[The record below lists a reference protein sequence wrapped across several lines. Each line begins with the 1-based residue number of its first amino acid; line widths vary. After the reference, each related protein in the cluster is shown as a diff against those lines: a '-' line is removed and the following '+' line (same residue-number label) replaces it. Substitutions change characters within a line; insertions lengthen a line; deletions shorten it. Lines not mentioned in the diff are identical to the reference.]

1 MPGVMSLNR
10 RSRNVGAGGPKPK
23 SSLVRIVVLDGATAR
38 TGTGCVHGIAWYAAK
53 LGSALAG
60 LAADRESE
68 LANAL
73 MYGIRFTADQHRD
86 TCDLSHPGAR
96 RQPRRC

>member
-1 MPGVMSLNR
+1 M
-10 RSRNVGAGGPKPK
+10 
-23 SSLVRIVVLDGATAR
+23 VLDGAIAR

-60 LAADRESE
+60 LCADRDSE
-68 LANAL
+68 PANAL

-86 TCDLSHPGAR
+86 TCDPSHPAPSAATATRTLKDTALEYSVLGDTPTRAA
-96 RQPRRC
+96 